1 MGNSSDVLGSG
12 LFQAEL
18 GTWFCFKAADGH
30 VLSLEVSVVIT
41 YSGLLENLIVV
52 RCQIDFWI
60 RFGLWSEIGNSV
72 A

>member
-1 MGNSSDVLGSG
+1 MGNSSDFLGSG
-12 LFQAEL
+12 LFQNKP
-18 GTWFCFKAADGH
+18 GTWFCFKLANGY

-41 YSGLLENLIVV
+41 YSRVLENLIVV

-60 RFGLWSEIGNSV
+60 RFGLRLEIGNSV